1 MKKSNKKVFVSDVCG
16 TLFYENTTIGFI
28 RFYIQKSSKIKFLF
42 FLILTSN
49 LSPVFWS
56 FKLLEYFFLNKRYL
70 FKKLIVLFLR
80 GEKNNNIRQFAKLYI
95 DTLFKKKKVKIVWD
109 YLDKYKKS
117 NFRIILASGSI
128 EPVIK
133 EISKRIK
140 ADYVSSSL
148 EIKNNKFTGYMLSDI
163 SKNKINNLKLIGID
177 SSAVNFFISDNFEDL
192 DLIKNAKKGIAISNT
207 SNSLKFWKKNNIKN
221 LLCI

>member
-95 DTLFKKKKVKIVWD
+95 DTLFKKKK
-109 YLDKYKKS
+109 
-117 NFRIILASGSI
+117 
-128 EPVIK
+128 
-133 EISKRIK
+133 
-140 ADYVSSSL
+140 
-148 EIKNNKFTGYMLSDI
+148 
-163 SKNKINNLKLIGID
+163 LK
-177 SSAVNFFISDNFEDL
+177 
-192 DLIKNAKKGIAISNT
+192 
-207 SNSLKFWKKNNIKN
+207 
-221 LLCI
+221 